1 MESLAGQFLVSTPQ
15 MPDPRFREQVIYLCA
30 HGEAGAMGLAVNN
43 PNPHITLH
51 DILLGANLAL
61 PAGPAAPVYMGGP
74 VEPEA
79 GFILFR
85 AGKSRYEAMEV
96 QPGVFLSRDTRLL
109 EELARGEGP
118 EEFLFLLGY
127 AGWTPGQLEHELL
140 DNGWL
145 LVPADPQLIFQTP
158 AADKWKRA
166 AAAMGIDITLFG
178 DIVGNA

>member
-1 MESLAGQFLVSTPQ
+1 MDNLAGQFLISTPQ

-30 HGEAGAMGLAVNN
+30 HGETGAMGLSVNN
-43 PNPHITLH
+43 PHPHITLH
-51 DILLGANLAL
+51 DILLGMNLAI
-61 PAGPAAPVYMGGP
+61 PTGPAAPIYMGGP

-85 AGKSRYEAMEV
+85 TEKSRHEALEV
-96 QPGVFLSRDTRLL
+96 QPGIFLSRDTRLL
-109 EELARGEGP
+109 EALARGEGP

-127 AGWTPGQLEHELL
+127 AGWAAGQLERELL

-145 LVPADPQLIFQTP
+145 LVPADPELIFQTP
-158 AADKWKRA
+158 VERKWKRA
-166 AAAMGIDITLFG
+166 AAALGIDITLLG